1 MGRVPPHK
9 PATSCIGCF
18 AWGVLSGRFCSGC
31 SVFKHNHP
39 GEAECGGCGRVLPVK
54 DGSCRL
60 CWRQA
65 SLEANAV
72 GGLPRGAVSILG
84 PGRRLA
90 QHQLLF
96 DRMKLRRAE
105 PPVRTHDRRG
115 RPPKPP
121 PSPAARPASGWA
133 QPRLFDARPDFTR
146 FDESVHADPANPWLA
161 WAHYLAYRRAEARG
175 WTRRVRFGVQR
186 GLVIVLSQHAEGD
199 TVRHSEMFP
208 ALRALDI
215 GAERVA
221 EVLEEMGVLV
231 DDRRPAFEDWL
242 DRKLDGLAPGISGE
256 VEAWQR
262 VLYDGGPRTRARHRS
277 TGNNYLNSVLPAL
290 VAWSGRYHHLREVTR
305 DDVLAVVATV
315 HGAQRSNTIVALR
328 SLFAFCKR
336 NGTVFRNP
344 TGRIKVGEH
353 GYNVI
358 QPLRPVEVGDAVAA
372 STTPAARLVL
382 ALAAVHAARSGAI
395 RALRLDDVDLGN
407 RRLVIAGRIRPLDDL
422 TRQILL
428 GWLDHRRTRWPNTA
442 NPHLIVNQQTA
453 LETGPVSSVW
463 VTKVLRGQ
471 AATLERLRVDR
482 QLEEALTHG
491 PDPLHLAAVF
501 GIDQK
506 TAIRYAAS
514 ARQLL
519 ETAAEQ
525 HHAARTHGSD
535 EPKG

>member
-1 MGRVPPHK
+1 MGRVSPHK
-9 PATSCIGCF
+9 PATSCAGCF
-18 AWGVLSGRFCSGC
+18 AWGVLSGRFCSSC
-31 SVFKHNHP
+31 SMFTHNYP
-39 GEAECGGCGRVLPVK
+39 GEAECSGCGRVLPVR
-54 DGSCRL
+54 DGCCRL
-60 CWRQA
+60 CWCQA
-65 SLEANAV
+65 RLEANAV
-72 GGLPRGAVSILG
+72 GGLPRGAVSVLS
-84 PGRRLA
+84 PGRRLTH
-90 QHQLLF
+90 HQLFF
-96 DRMKLRRAE
+96 DRMKLRVTRRAA

-115 RPPKPP
+115 RPPKRP
-121 PSPAARPASGWA
+121 PSPAARPVSLPA
-133 QPRLFDARPDFTR
+133 QPRLFDARPDFTH
-146 FDESVHADPANPWLA
+146 FDASVHADPANPWLV
-161 WAHYLAYRRAEARG
+161 WAHYLAHRRAEARG

-186 GLVIVLSQHAEGD
+186 GLVIVLSRHAEGD
-199 TVRHSEMFP
+199 TVRYSELFP
-208 ALRALDI
+208 VLRAFDI

-221 EVLEEMGVLV
+221 EVLDEMGVLV

-242 DRKLDGLAPGISGE
+242 DRKLDGLAPGISRE

-262 VLYDGGPRTRARHRS
+262 ALHDGGPRTRARHRA
-277 TGNNYLNSVLPAL
+277 TGGHYMNNVLPAL
-290 VAWSGRYHHLREVTR
+290 TTWSRRYHHLREVTR
-305 DDVLAVVATV
+305 DDVLAVLATV
-315 HGAQRSNTIVALR
+315 HGARRSNTIVALR

-336 NGTVFRNP
+336 NGTVFRNS

-358 QPLRPVEVGDAVAA
+358 QALRPVEVGDAVAA
-372 STTPAARLVL
+372 ATTPAARLVL

-453 LETGPVSSVW
+453 METGPVSSVW
-463 VTKVLRGQ
+463 VTKALRGQ

-482 QLEEALTHG
+482 QLEEALING

-525 HHAARTHGSD
+525 HGTDG
-535 EPKG
+535 